1 MLIRVPNVLN
11 SDQVQLVRR
20 QLDAAGPAWVDGR
33 ATAGHQG
40 AQVKFNLQLAEDAP
54 VARELGEIVLAA
66 LERHPLFLSAALPAL
81 IYPPMFNRYNSAGG
95 MHFGTHVDG
104 AVRLLPGTGMKIRTD
119 ISATLYISPPEEYDG
134 GELQVEDT
142 YGAHSVKLPAGDMVL
157 YPAGSLHRVT
167 PVTRGAR
174 IASFFWIQSL
184 VRDDAQRALLFDLD
198 MAVVRLT
205 KSAPGHESLVSL
217 TGCYHNLLRMW
228 AEP

>member
-1 MLIRVPNVLN
+1 
-11 SDQVQLVRR
+11 
-20 QLDAAGPAWVDGR
+20 
-33 ATAGHQG
+33 
-40 AQVKFNLQLAEDAP
+40 
-54 VARELGEIVLAA
+54 
-66 LERHPLFLSAALPAL
+66 
-81 IYPPMFNRYNSAGG
+81 

-104 AVRLLPGTGMKIRTD
+104 AVRLLPGTGMKMRTD
-119 ISATLYISPPEEYDG
+119 ISATLFISPPEEYAE